1 MALAHIAKWR
11 VCYPVSFDVRPSS
24 EKNYPSPCHYVNIT
38 LLFLFPPF
46 FLLFPA
52 FSNAYRCPI
61 VFLATLSLSFFS
73 LSLIYK
79 FIPADFTG
87 QRGKRGVNN

>member
-38 LLFLFPPF
+38 LLFPPF

-79 FIPADFTG
+79 FIPADFTE